1 MDERN
6 VSTTIQRSFYR
17 SGQVREEVPVRNGR
31 RHGIA
36 RVWHK
41 NGQLAS
47 EEPFQNGLLHGMCR
61 QWDERGKLLGDYRM
75 EHGTGIQRVWFEN
88 GVLQCEQSFIHGKAT
103 GPCRRW
109 LQDGS
114 FASEEWLVENKE
126 VTPTEYVKKAAA
138 HPDWPKYATNG
149 AHRRKLSPEKLEEQA
164 FRLHCEWLLGKENT
178 RDAIEW
184 LNQAKVSACAIGAL
198 SAARAR
204 KIVSEALAAGAR
216 RVLASDTYVSKQG
229 KQFADVLLVE
239 LPKLKTRRAAIRKVF
254 TSLPRPAKC
263 AMQPDDDHGEPWLYV
278 YLG

>member
-17 SGQVREEVPVRNGR
+17 SGQVREEVSMRNGR

-47 EEPFQNGLLHGMCR
+47 EEPFQNGLLHGKCR
-61 QWDERGKLLGDYRM
+61 QWDERGKLLGEYRM

-184 LNQAKVSACAIGAL
+184 LNQAKVTACAIGAL
-198 SAARAR
+198 SAERAR

-254 TSLPRPAKC
+254 KSLPRPAKC
-263 AMQPDDDHGEPWLYV
+263 AVQPDGDHGEPWLYV